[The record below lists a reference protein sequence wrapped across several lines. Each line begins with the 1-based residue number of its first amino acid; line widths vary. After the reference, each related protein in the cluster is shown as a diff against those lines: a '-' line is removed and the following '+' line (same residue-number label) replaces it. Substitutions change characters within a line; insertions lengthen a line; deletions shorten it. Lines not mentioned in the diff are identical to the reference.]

1 MTALL
6 LAALGGLGVHFVYTA
21 IVLRWPGLA
30 PGPAAV
36 DAPRQRD
43 RRQEWL
49 TQAGLSGVDPVQ
61 FAAVVVATLLFGCAV
76 GYALFGTVIPAVL
89 LGAFAASLPLTSYRV
104 RRRRRLSRVHE
115 AWPQLIEEIRI
126 LTGSAGRSVP
136 QALFEVGRRAPEPM
150 RPAFAAAQRTWLLT
164 TDFDH
169 TIDSLKAALA
179 DPTADV
185 TTETLI
191 VAHRLGGTDLQARLI
206 DLAEDRV
213 TDVQARKD
221 AVARQA
227 GVRFARWFTVA
238 VPLGMGLVGM
248 SIGNGRA
255 AYGTPGGQAMVVAA
269 ILLMIICWVWAGAI
283 MRLPEEQRVFPE
295 AATRAR
301 GASHRNRLRRR
312 GRTSRPD
319 TSAPAHPAASGQP

>member
-1 MTALL
+1 MTGLL
-6 LAALGGLGVHFVYTA
+6 LAVIGGLGVHYLYTA
-21 IVLRWPGLA
+21 VVLRWRGLA
-30 PGPAAV
+30 PGPPSVVKGA
-36 DAPRQRD
+36 RGRS
-43 RRQEWL
+43 RQEWL
-49 TQAGLSGVDPVQ
+49 TQAGLAGVDPVQ
-61 FAAVVVATLLFGCAV
+61 FAAVVLATLVLGVAV
-76 GYALFGTVIPAVL
+76 GFALFGTAIPAVV
-89 LGAFAASLPLTSYRV
+89 LGVFAASMPVASARI
-104 RRRRRLSRVHE
+104 RRRHRVTKVHE

-185 TTETLI
+185 TTETLL
-191 VAHRLGGTDLQARLI
+191 VAHRLGGTDLQARLV

-213 TDVQARKD
+213 ADVQARKD
-221 AVARQA
+221 AIARQA

-238 VPLGMGLVGM
+238 VPLGMALVGM

-255 AYGTPGGQAMVVAA
+255 AYRTDGGQALVVAA
-269 ILLMIICWVWAGAI
+269 IVLMIICWVWAGAI
-283 MRLPEEQRVFPE
+283 MRLPEEERVFPE
-295 AATRAR
+295 AR
-301 GASHRNRLRRR
+301 GA
-312 GRTSRPD
+312 GT
-319 TSAPAHPAASGQP
+319 